1 MSLVVAKPTSG
12 KLAVNK
18 PTGAGWLITPRFANT
33 WTPAQITTALWLDAA
48 DSATITASSGAVSQ
62 WNDKSGG
69 ATNFTQGTAGAR
81 PATGS
86 ATLNGRNVLTFDGGD
101 TLLAGD
107 ALDNVWTGA
116 AFHLFCVAKND
127 NVTSTNGA
135 ILTKNAGGADNQRS
149 FSYYIRASVLQLVA
163 QYDLFGNEYTRVD
176 GSTSISN
183 SAWTIGAA
191 AYTSTGTGTANT
203 TSRVQMTVN
212 GADETEVVALFSGNL
227 GTIQNGTAQ
236 LAVGS
241 NAGTSG
247 TLNSAPLTGAIGE
260 IIVTASVLSTLDR
273 QKTEGYLA
281 HKWGLTAN
289 LPADHPYKTN
299 PPAP

>member
-1 MSLVVAKPTSG
+1 MS
-12 KLAVNK
+12 
-18 PTGAGWLITPRFANT
+18 WLITGSQKVNWDPSL
-33 WTPAQITTALWLDAA
+33 ISTALWLDAA
-48 DSATITASSGAVSQ
+48 DSSTITESGGVVSQ

-69 ATNFTQGTAGAR
+69 ATNFTQGTTAAR
-81 PATGS
+81 PATGA

-107 ALDNVWTGA
+107 ALDNVWTGNE
-116 AFHLFCVAKND
+116 FHLFCVAKND
-127 NVTSTNGA
+127 NVTSSNGA
-135 ILTKNAGGADNQRS
+135 ILTKTAGGADDQRA
-149 FSYYIRASVLQLVA
+149 FAYYIRTSKLQLVTH
-163 QYDLFGNEYTRVD
+163 YSLDVLNYTVLD

-191 AYTSTGTGTANT
+191 AYTSTGSGSANT

-212 GADETEVVALFSGNL
+212 GLDQTEVVLASSGNL

-236 LAVGS
+236 LAIGTS
-241 NAGTSG
+241 AGTAG
-247 TLNSAPLTGAIGE
+247 TLLGAPLTGAIGE
-260 IIVTASVLSTLDR
+260 IIVTASVLSALNR
-273 QKTEGYLA
+273 QKIEGYLA

-289 LPADHPYKTN
+289 LPNDHPYKVN

>member
-1 MSLVVAKPTSG
+1 MS
-12 KLAVNK
+12 
-18 PTGAGWLITPRFANT
+18 WRITPSFT
-33 WTPAQITTALWLDAA
+33 QWTPALITTALWLDAA
-48 DSATITASSGAVSQ
+48 DASTITPAGAGAVSQ

-69 ATNFTQGTAGAR
+69 AINFTQATAGSR

-107 ALDNVWTGA
+107 VLDSVWTGA

-127 NVTSTNGA
+127 NVTSSNGA
-135 ILTKNAGGADNQRS
+135 VLTKNAGGSDNQRA
-149 FSYYIRASVLQLVA
+149 FAYYIRTSKLQLA
-163 QYDLFGNEYTRVD
+163 THYDLDVNNFTIVD

-183 SAWTIGAA
+183 SAWTIGTA
-191 AYTSTGTGTANT
+191 AYTSTGTGSANT
-203 TSRVQMTVN
+203 ASRVQMTVN
-212 GADETEVVALFSGNL
+212 GGDQTEVVNAFTGNL

-241 NAGTSG
+241 IAGTTG
-247 TLNSAPLTGAIGE
+247 TLNAAPLTGAIGE
-260 IIVTASVLSTLDR
+260 LVVTSSVLSTLNR
-273 QKTEGYLA
+273 QKLEGYLA
-281 HKWGLTAN
+281 HKWGLTAS
-289 LPADHPYKTN
+289 LPADHPYKVN

>member
-1 MSLVVAKPTSG
+1 MPIYVPGKVVLAKE
-12 KLAVNK
+12 
-18 PTGAGWLITPRFANT
+18 FT
-33 WTPAQITTALWLDAA
+33 WNETIWNPSMISTALWLDAA
-48 DSATITASSGAVSQ
+48 DSATIAASSGAVSQ

-107 ALDNVWTGA
+107 ALDSVWTGA

-127 NVTSTNGA
+127 DAVSANGS
-135 ILTKNAGGADNQRS
+135 ILTKTASGADNQRS
-149 FSYYIRASVLQLVA
+149 FAYYIRTSKLQLFA
-163 QYDLFGNEYTRVD
+163 AYTLDTLNFTVVD

-183 SAWTIGAA
+183 SAWTIGTA
-191 AYTSTGTGTANT
+191 AYTSTGSGSANT

-212 GADETEVVALFSGNL
+212 GADQTEVVNSFIGNL

-241 NAGTSG
+241 LAGTSG
-247 TLNSAPLTGAIGE
+247 TTNGVPLTGAIGE
-260 IIVTASVLSTLDR
+260 IIVTASVLSTLNR

-289 LPADHPYKTN
+289 LPNDHPYKTVG
-299 PPAP
+299 PTP

>member
-1 MSLVVAKPTSG
+1 MTLVWSPGFTS
-12 KLAVNK
+12 
-18 PTGAGWLITPRFANT
+18 WD
-33 WTPAQITTALWLDAA
+33 PAAITTALWLDAA
-48 DSATITASSGAVSQ
+48 DASTITASSGAVSQ

-127 NVTSTNGA
+127 DVTSFNGV
-135 ILTKNAGGADNQRS
+135 ILSKSAAAADNQRS
-149 FSYYIRASVLQLVA
+149 FIYYIRTSKLQLVA
-163 QYDLFGNEYTRVD
+163 HYTPDILNFTVVD

-183 SAWTIGAA
+183 SAWTIGTA
-191 AYTSTGTGTANT
+191 AYSSIGTGTADT
-203 TSRVQMTVN
+203 TSRVQMTVD
-212 GADETEVVALFSGNL
+212 GADQTEVVATFAGNL

-241 NAGTSG
+241 LAGTAG
-247 TLNSAPLTGAIGE
+247 TTNAVSLTGAIGE
-260 IIVTASVLSTLDR
+260 IIVTASVLSTLNR
-273 QKTEGYLA
+273 QRIEGYLA

-289 LPADHPYKTN
+289 LPSDHPYRWM
-299 PPAP
+299 PPTLGV

>member
-1 MSLVVAKPTSG
+1 MFSLNDVGFLGSLYRDP
-12 KLAVNK
+12 
-18 PTGAGWLITPRFANT
+18 
-33 WTPAQITTALWLDAA
+33 WTPAAITTALWLDAA
-48 DSATITASSGAVSQ
+48 DSATITQSSGAVSQ

-127 NVTSTNGA
+127 DVTSSNGS
-135 ILTKNAGGADNQRS
+135 ILTKNAGGADQQRA
-149 FSYYIRASVLQLVA
+149 FSYYIRTSKLQLA
-163 QYDLFGNEYTRVD
+163 AIYTPTAGDFTIVD

-183 SAWTIGAA
+183 SAWTIGTV
-191 AYTSTGTGTANT
+191 AYSSTGTGTANT
-203 TSRVQMTVN
+203 TSRVQMTVD
-212 GADETEVVALFSGNL
+212 GADQTEVVNSFAGNL

-241 NAGTSG
+241 LAGTAG
-247 TLNSAPLTGAIGE
+247 TLNGVPLTGAIGE
-260 IIVTASVLSTLDR
+260 IIVTASVLSTLNR
-273 QKTEGYLA
+273 QKVEGYLA
-281 HKWGLTAN
+281 HKWGLVSN
-289 LPADHPYKTN
+289 LPNDHPYKSV
-299 PPAP
+299 PPTL

>member
-1 MSLVVAKPTSG
+1 MTLIIQ
-12 KLAVNK
+12 K
-18 PTGAGWLITPRFANT
+18 PTGAKLVMAKEFT
-33 WTPAQITTALWLDAA
+33 WNETIWNPSMISTALWLDAA
-48 DSATITASSGAVSQ
+48 DADTIAESSGAVSQ

-107 ALDNVWTGA
+107 ALDSVWTGA

-127 NVTSTNGA
+127 NVTSSNGV
-135 ILTKNAGGADNQRS
+135 ILSKNATATDNQRS
-149 FSYYIRASVLQLVA
+149 FAYSIRISKLQLST
-163 QYDLFGNEYTRVD
+163 YYTPDLDNFSIVD
-176 GSTSISN
+176 GSTSILN

-191 AYTSTGTGTANT
+191 AYTSTGSGSADT
-203 TSRVQMTVN
+203 TSRVQMTVD
-212 GADETEVVALFSGNL
+212 GADQTEVVATFAGNL
-227 GTIQNGTAQ
+227 GTIQNVTAQ

-241 NAGTSG
+241 TAGTLGIANALS
-247 TLNSAPLTGAIGE
+247 LTGAIGE
-260 IIVTASVLSTLDR
+260 IIVTASVLSTLNR
-273 QKTEGYLA
+273 QRIEGYLA

-289 LPADHPYKTN
+289 LPSDHPYKTVG
-299 PPAP
+299 PTP

>member
-1 MSLVVAKPTSG
+1 MS
-12 KLAVNK
+12 
-18 PTGAGWLITPRFANT
+18 WLITGSQKVNWDPSL
-33 WTPAQITTALWLDAA
+33 ISTALWLDAA

-127 NVTSTNGA
+127 NVTSINGA
-135 ILTKNAGGADNQRS
+135 ILTKTAGGSDNQRA
-149 FSYYIRASVLQLVA
+149 FAYYIRTSKLQFVA
-163 QYDLFGNEYTRVD
+163 HYTPVSSDFTIVD

-183 SAWTIGAA
+183 SAWTIGTA
-191 AYTSTGTGTANT
+191 AYTSTGSGTADT

-212 GADETEVVALFSGNL
+212 GADQTEVVNLFAGNL

-247 TLNSAPLTGAIGE
+247 TLNQVPLTGAIGE
-260 IIVTASVLSTLDR
+260 IIVTASVLSTLNR

-281 HKWGLTAN
+281 HKWGLTAS
-289 LPADHPYKTN
+289 LPNDHPYKVN

>member
-1 MSLVVAKPTSG
+1 MFSLNDVG
-12 KLAVNK
+12 FLGGLAV
-18 PTGAGWLITPRFANT
+18 P
-33 WTPAQITTALWLDAA
+33 WTPANITTALWLDAA
-48 DSATITASSGAVSQ
+48 DASTITASSGAVSQ

-81 PATGS
+81 PSTGS

-127 NVTSTNGA
+127 DVTSSNGA
-135 ILTKNAGGADNQRS
+135 ILTKIAIGADNQRA
-149 FSYYIRASVLQLVA
+149 FAYYIRTSKLQLAAIYALDATNFTV
-163 QYDLFGNEYTRVD
+163 VD

-183 SAWTIGAA
+183 SAWTIGTA
-191 AYTSTGTGTANT
+191 AYSSTGTGTANT
-203 TSRVQMTVN
+203 TSRVRMTVD
-212 GADETEVVALFSGNL
+212 GADQTEVVNSFTGNL

-241 NAGTSG
+241 VAGTSG
-247 TLNSAPLTGAIGE
+247 TTNAGPLTGAIGE
-260 IIVTASVLSTLDR
+260 IIVTASVLSTLNR
-273 QKTEGYLA
+273 QRIEGCLA
-281 HKWGLTAN
+281 HKWGLTGN
-289 LPADHPYKTN
+289 LPNDHPYKSV
-299 PPAP
+299 PPTL

>member
-1 MSLVVAKPTSG
+1 MSPIYVPGKVA
-12 KLAVNK
+12 LAK
-18 PTGAGWLITPRFANT
+18 EFT
-33 WTPAQITTALWLDAA
+33 WNETVWNPSMISTALWLDAA
-48 DSATITASSGAVSQ
+48 DASTVTTVSGAVSQ

-127 NVTSTNGA
+127 DVTSSNGA
-135 ILTKNAGGADNQRS
+135 ILTKTAGGADNQRS
-149 FSYYIRASVLQLVA
+149 FAYYIRTSKLQLVA
-163 QYDLFGNEYTRVD
+163 HYDLIGGNFSIVD
-176 GSTSISN
+176 GSTSVSN
-183 SAWTIGAA
+183 SAWTIGTA
-191 AYTSTGTGTANT
+191 AYTSTGTGTADT
-203 TSRVQMTVN
+203 TSRVQMTVD
-212 GADETEVVALFSGNL
+212 GADQTEVVSAFAGNL

-241 NAGTSG
+241 LAGTAG
-247 TLNSAPLTGAIGE
+247 TLNGVPLTGAIGE
-260 IIVTASVLSTLDR
+260 IIVTASVLSTLNR
-273 QKTEGYLA
+273 QRIEGYLA

-289 LPADHPYKTN
+289 LPNDHPYKTVG
-299 PPAP
+299 PTP

>member
-1 MSLVVAKPTSG
+1 MS
-12 KLAVNK
+12 
-18 PTGAGWLITPRFANT
+18 WLITGSQKVNWDPSL
-33 WTPAQITTALWLDAA
+33 ISTALWLDAA

-69 ATNFTQGTAGAR
+69 ATNFTQGTASAR
-81 PATGS
+81 PGTGS

-127 NVTSTNGA
+127 DATSSNGA
-135 ILTKNAGGADNQRS
+135 ILTKNAGGADNQRA
-149 FSYYIRASVLQLVA
+149 FAYYIRTSKLQLVA
-163 QYDLFGNEYTRVD
+163 LYTLDTLNFTIVD

-183 SAWTIGAA
+183 SAWTIGTA

-203 TSRVQMTVN
+203 TSRVQMTVD
-212 GADETEVVALFSGNL
+212 GADQTEVVNSSAGNL

-241 NAGTSG
+241 TAGTSG
-247 TLNSAPLTGAIGE
+247 TLNAVPLTGAIGE
-260 IIVTASVLSTLDR
+260 IIVTPSVLSTLNR
-273 QKTEGYLA
+273 QKVEGYLA

-289 LPADHPYKTN
+289 LPNNHPYKTAV
-299 PPAP
+299 PVP

>member
-1 MSLVVAKPTSG
+1 LVGPNQR
-12 KLAVNK
+12 L
-18 PTGAGWLITPRFANT
+18 
-33 WTPAQITTALWLDAA
+33 WTPSLISTALWLDAA
-48 DSATITASSGAVSQ
+48 DSATITQSSGAVSQ

-127 NVTSTNGA
+127 DVTSFNGA
-135 ILTKNAGGADNQRS
+135 ILTKNASGADNQRS
-149 FSYYIRASVLQLVA
+149 FAYYIRASKLQLTT
-163 QYDLFGNEYTRVD
+163 LYTLDASNFTIVD

-183 SAWTIGAA
+183 SAWTIGTA

-203 TSRVQMTVN
+203 TSRVQMTVD
-212 GADETEVVALFSGNL
+212 GADQTEVVNVFAGNL

-241 NAGTSG
+241 LAGTAG
-247 TLNSAPLTGAIGE
+247 TLNGVPLTGAIGE
-260 IIVTASVLSTLDR
+260 IIVTASVLSTLNR
-273 QKTEGYLA
+273 QKVEGYLA

-289 LPADHPYKTN
+289 LPNDHPFKLV
-299 PPAP
+299 PPTR

>member
-1 MSLVVAKPTSG
+1 MSWVITGSQK
-12 KLAVNK
+12 VNWD
-18 PTGAGWLITPRFANT
+18 PSLITT
-33 WTPAQITTALWLDAA
+33 ELWLDAA
-48 DSATITASSGAVSQ
+48 DAGTITASSGAVSQ

-127 NVTSTNGA
+127 DVASANGA
-135 ILTKNAGGADNQRS
+135 ILTKSAISDDTQRA
-149 FSYYIRASVLQLVA
+149 FAYYIRTSKLQLVA
-163 QYDLFGNEYTRVD
+163 HYTLDTSSFTVVD

-183 SAWTIGAA
+183 SAWTIGTA
-191 AYTSTGTGTANT
+191 AYTSTGSGSANT
-203 TSRVQMTVN
+203 TSRVQMTVD
-212 GADETEVVALFSGNL
+212 GADQTEVVLAFSGNL

-241 NAGTSG
+241 VAGTAG
-247 TLNSAPLTGAIGE
+247 TLNSGPLTGAIGE
-260 IIVTASVLSTLDR
+260 IIVTASVLSTLNR
-273 QKTEGYLA
+273 QKIEGYLA

-289 LPADHPYKTN
+289 LPSNHPYKVN
-299 PPAP
+299 VPVP